1 MRSLLVNCLL
11 AGLLCCAWIGNSQAF
26 DTGLADFTVQIG
38 NKSVDYQVL
47 AVSAM
52 PGEKVPVS
60 VVRPGDRT
68 YSLRADEGIQ
78 DDSGSASWEWTAPKT
93 PGHYLLRVQRDDGEA
108 VDLRVFVLRPGEAAR
123 EGILHGYRIGHYP
136 EKPLRGDPIYQAPDG
151 FIEVTEAMADLPVSP
166 HFTLGQFL
174 CKQQPDHWPKYLLL
188 RTALLVKLE
197 TLLAEANR
205 RGIHTD
211 TFFVMS
217 GYRTPTYNKAIG
229 NVAYSRHLWGGAVD
243 VFVDNDGDGVMDDLN
258 ADGRHDIADAKV
270 LHRTA
275 EDLADNGIWKRLLG
289 GLGLYGPRPHRGSFV
304 HVDARGKN
312 ARWEMP

>member
-11 AGLLCCAWIGNSQAF
+11 AGLIYCAWIGNIQAF
-26 DTGLADFTVQIG
+26 DDGLADFTVQLG
-38 NKSVDYQVL
+38 KKSVDYRVL
-47 AVSAM
+47 AVTAM
-52 PGEKVPVS
+52 PGEKIPVS
-60 VVRPGDRT
+60 VVQPGEWKF
-68 YSLRADEGIQ
+68 SLFAEAGIKN
-78 DDSGSASWEWTAPKT
+78 DSGPASWEWTAPT
-93 PGHYLLRVQRDDGEA
+93 APGHYFLRVQRDDGET

-136 EKPLRGDPIYQAPDG
+136 EKPLRDDPIYQAPDG

-205 RGIHTD
+205 RGVHAD

-258 ADGRHDIADAKV
+258 SDGRHDIADAKV
-270 LHRTA
+270 LHGIA
-275 EDLADNGIWKRLLG
+275 QDLANNGIWKRLLG

-304 HVDARGKN
+304 HVDARGNN